1 MKKRKFFV
9 AALILGAASIGTYSV
24 TQKYNKTELS
34 DLALANIEALAQ
46 GEGSSTGYCTMHI
59 PCYDSNGLRTGLY
72 AGISYPG
79 PNCNGPY
86 HQHTCS
92 TCNQKP

>member
-46 GEGSSTGYCTMHI
+46 DENEQTYAVVDKIEATREDPITGEIRTVITYICDGHGS
-59 PCYDSNGLRTGLY
+59 L
-72 AGISYPG
+72 
-79 PNCNGPY
+79 NCGG
-86 HQHTCS
+86 
-92 TCNQKP
+92 